1 MNTTMMNTTEIK
13 KSFHNLID
21 SIDNENIL
29 LLFYDIMKSKSS
41 SMEGQIWNRLTR
53 EQKEELMLSL
63 KESEN
68 SENLMSN
75 EEMRNNH
82 KKWL

>member
-1 MNTTMMNTTEIK
+1 MNTLEIK

-21 SIDNENIL
+21 SIDNESIL
-29 LLFYDIMKSKSS
+29 LLFYDLMKSKSS
-41 SMEGQIWNRLTR
+41 PKEGQIWNRLTQ

-68 SENLMSN
+68 SENLISHEDMKKK
-75 EEMRNNH
+75 H
-82 KKWL
+82 QKWL